1 MTTHQ
6 SPRESGE
13 ENSPCLIVGI
23 RALRNISAFLY
34 EPIETDFGGFVSIDE
49 LYFRIVFD
57 SPEAGETLNDL
68 AKTVQ
73 CDSVPDSWVSRK
85 ANSWRFV
92 WSFAMGSSSVSLG
105 IGWNQSN
112 GKIRMDK
119 GYLKFNPNK
128 VAGTRELE
136 LLVRKVARFAHRI
149 ELVRYDVAVDIPCKR
164 ENVRMRRDR
173 RGYEY
178 VDKGRGITEYLG
190 DRNKPGRVKLYDKTR
205 KEGLQDGDWT
215 RLELTASADWDAE
228 TVLDKFPEVYAWNA
242 DENDAERKWVQV
254 TGLLLAKE
262 LDRGET
268 IEPYLKAL
276 GRKSSEKVMAFLKS
290 PKVEID
296 QGDIATIVERA
307 RAWESWVANSAPEQ
321 LPTSSPHQRM

>member
-57 SPEAGETLNDL
+57 SPEAGKALKGL
-68 AKTVQ
+68 ADTVQ
-73 CDSVPDSWVSRK
+73 CDGKPESWESTQ
-85 ANSWRFV
+85 ANAWRYV
-92 WSFAMGSSSVSLG
+92 WSYAMGNSSVSLG

-136 LLVRKVARFAHRI
+136 LLVRKVARFSHRI
-149 ELVRYDVAVDIPCKR
+149 ELAHYDVAVDIPCAR
-164 ENVRMRRDR
+164 ENVRMRKDR

-178 VDKGRGITEYLG
+178 IDKGRGITEYLG

-215 RLELTASADWDAE
+215 RLELTVAGDWDAE
-228 TVLDKFPEVYAWNA
+228 TVLGKFPDVYAWKTA
-242 DENDAERKWVQV
+242 GQDTERNWVRA
-254 TGLLLAKE
+254 TGLLFAEK

-268 IEPYLKAL
+268 IEPYLKLL
-276 GRKSSEKVMAFLKS
+276 GRKSADKVLDYLRS
-290 PKVEID
+290 PRVDID
-296 QGDIATIVERA
+296 ASTIESIVDRA
-307 RAWESWVANSAPEQ
+307 RAWESWVANGAPEQ
-321 LPTSSPHQRM
+321 LPLSSPHQRM